1 MRRLITATL
10 LSLAIATASA
20 ATQMEELALTLHP
33 TDFPD
38 KVEQLFR
45 SGNNA
50 AALELTELGLK
61 KNPKSLQLRFMRANA
76 TLHPTDFPDKVEQLF
91 RSGNNAAALELTELG
106 LKKNPKS
113 LQLRFMRANALERL
127 GRTQEARQ
135 SLTDM
140 IAQYPEIPDPYNN
153 LARLEAA
160 EGRLEEAVRL
170 LHRALLIN
178 PDFALA
184 RKNLGDVYLALAP
197 YNNLARL
204 EAAEGRLEEAVRL
217 LHRALLINPDF
228 ALARKNLGDVY
239 LALARECYEKAS
251 PQLPANR
258 SLAYRLETLKRL
270 EARH

>member
-1 MRRLITATL
+1 MRRFFTATL

-20 ATQMEELALTLHP
+20 GTQMEDLALTLHP
-33 TDFPD
+33 ADFPAQ
-38 KVEQLFR
+38 VEQLFR
-45 SGNNA
+45 NGHNA
-50 AALELTELGLK
+50 SALEL
-61 KNPKSLQLRFMRANA
+61 A
-76 TLHPTDFPDKVEQLF
+76 
-91 RSGNNAAALELTELG
+91 ELG

-127 GRTQEARQ
+127 GRTSEARQ
-135 SLTDM
+135 ALSDM

-184 RKNLGDVYLALAP
+184 RKNLGD
-197 YNNLARL
+197 
-204 EAAEGRLEEAVRL
+204 
-217 LHRALLINPDF
+217 I
-228 ALARKNLGDVY
+228 Y
-239 LALARECYEKAS
+239 LALARECYEEAS
-251 PQLPANR
+251 PKLPANK
-258 SLAYRLETLKRL
+258 SLEYRLETIKRL

>member
-20 ATQMEELALTLHP
+20 ATQMEELAL
-33 TDFPD
+33 
-38 KVEQLFR
+38 
-45 SGNNA
+45 
-50 AALELTELGLK
+50 
-61 KNPKSLQLRFMRANA
+61 

-184 RKNLGDVYLALAP
+184 RKNLGDVYLALA
-197 YNNLARL
+197 
-204 EAAEGRLEEAVRL
+204 
-217 LHRALLINPDF
+217 
-228 ALARKNLGDVY
+228 
-239 LALARECYEKAS
+239 RECYEKAS